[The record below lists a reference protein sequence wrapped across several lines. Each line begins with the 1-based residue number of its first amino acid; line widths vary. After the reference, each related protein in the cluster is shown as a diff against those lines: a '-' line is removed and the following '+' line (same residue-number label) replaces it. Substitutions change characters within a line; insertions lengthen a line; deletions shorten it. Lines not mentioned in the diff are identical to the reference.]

1 VLTVWINPPQ
11 GTRTLDTLALLPPLN
26 GKMAYMEV
34 RCENCGELIEPISD
48 PNPSV
53 SSDDP
58 PSFDLLCA
66 KCRLILET
74 HTEE

>member
-1 VLTVWINPPQ
+1 
-11 GTRTLDTLALLPPLN
+11 
-26 GKMAYMEV
+26 MET

-58 PSFDLLCA
+58 PDYGLLCA
-66 KCRLILET
+66 KCRAILET